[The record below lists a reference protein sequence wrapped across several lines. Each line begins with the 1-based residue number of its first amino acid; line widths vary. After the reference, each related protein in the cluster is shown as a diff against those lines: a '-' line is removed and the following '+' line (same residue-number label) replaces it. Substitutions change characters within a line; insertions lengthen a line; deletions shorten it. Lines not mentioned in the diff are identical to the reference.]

1 MVERRAQVV
10 GTAGEPLSCEIE
22 IRNKRRFARYL
33 LEVHDDFAGGTGG
46 GVAARVARGVPASL
60 RYTVEN
66 PRRGVYSGGEVTVD
80 SAAPFGL
87 FYGRRRIPITSRTVV
102 YPRTFEVAGLPRPAA
117 PGANGAERDEAATM
131 HRGLGGEFW
140 GVRGYRPGDPAR
152 LISWRQSARSLA
164 AGRLSV
170 VELARRTE
178 PPLSIAM
185 NLDPRAPA
193 GAREMIVSAEASHMV
208 WALREGRGVVADAGP
223 QRSPFPER
231 PYPDDVLA

>member
-1 MVERRAQVV
+1 VRCSIVGWRISAGYERF
-10 GTAGEPLSCEIE
+10 I
-22 IRNKRRFARYL
+22 
-33 LEVHDDFAGGTGG
+33 
-46 GVAARVARGVPASL
+46 
-60 RYTVEN
+60 
-66 PRRGVYSGGEVTVD
+66 
-80 SAAPFGL
+80 
-87 FYGRRRIPITSRTVV
+87 
-102 YPRTFEVAGLPRPAA
+102 
-117 PGANGAERDEAATM
+117 ATM

-140 GVRGYRPGDPAR
+140 GVKEYRPGDPAR

-193 GAREMIVSAEASHMV
+193 EAREMIVSAEASHMV